1 MKKILEIVLD
11 ALFVVSILP
20 FAIRAAWLA
29 SREEAHDARIKAMD
43 GGDA

>member
-1 MKKILEIVLD
+1 MKRILEAISD

-29 SREEAHDARIKAMD
+29 SREEAHDARLKAID
-43 GGDA
+43 GGAA